1 MKLIKVVMEKNE
13 IKRPSARATEEE
25 WDEFLSNNIIWAID
39 IFQYGINANT
49 SIITDKSN
57 KSLEVVVE
65 LDNCKGQNI
74 GLQAIVYNANKRII
88 GHGSICWGHKTGF
101 MVDYASISLNC
112 SVTKI
117 DKIVIGG
124 KVE

>member
-1 MKLIKVVMEKNE
+1 MEKNK

-25 WDEFLSNNIIWAID
+25 WDEFLSNNVIWAID
-39 IFQYGINANT
+39 ISQYGINANT
-49 SIITDKSN
+49 SIITQSTE
-57 KSLEVVVE
+57 SLDVVVE

-74 GLQAIVYNANKRII
+74 NLQAIVYNANKRII
-88 GHGSICWGHKTGF
+88 GHGSICWGTKTGF
-101 MVDYASISLNC
+101 MVDHAYISLNC
-112 SVTKI
+112 SITKI